1 MKALTLQ
8 QVAEA
13 TQGLASAEGVISG
26 ISTDS
31 RHIQPGDLF
40 IALVG
45 PNFDGHDYIADVM
58 EKGAAAVLVSAAVA
72 ESIPSVLVS
81 DTRLGLGL
89 LSAFYRQQFSLKVAA
104 VTGSN
109 GKTTVKEM
117 LACILGECGLVLKT
131 QGNFNNDI
139 GLPLTLCN
147 IEEKHDYAVIE
158 MGANHQQEIAYLSG
172 LTQPH
177 VAVITN
183 AGDAH
188 IEGFGGRDG
197 VAKGKGEIFSS
208 LLVSGTAVINADDA
222 YASFWQD
229 LAKAYKICTFGMKA
243 SADVSTERSSIQVAF
258 TEKGFSTQFDLHFQ
272 SKTYVVN
279 LKVAGQH
286 NVMNA
291 LAAAAVAISMKADIT
306 DVVSGLNKMMP
317 VDGRLQPYIGR
328 EGVRVLND
336 TYNANPSSLAVGLD
350 VLMACEGPHWLVLGD
365 MGELGEDTKAIH
377 ESMGALAKERGI
389 DRLFAVGELSLGAV
403 NAFGEGGRHFD
414 DKGALVR
421 AINQLEIE
429 GVVILVKGSRL
440 MKMETVVQGL
450 CGYEE
455 SGC

>member
-147 IEEKHDYAVIE
+147 IEE
-158 MGANHQQEIAYLSG
+158 
-172 LTQPH
+172 
-177 VAVITN
+177 
-183 AGDAH
+183 
-188 IEGFGGRDG
+188 
-197 VAKGKGEIFSS
+197 
-208 LLVSGTAVINADDA
+208 
-222 YASFWQD
+222 
-229 LAKAYKICTFGMKA
+229 
-243 SADVSTERSSIQVAF
+243 
-258 TEKGFSTQFDLHFQ
+258 
-272 SKTYVVN
+272 
-279 LKVAGQH
+279 
-286 NVMNA
+286 
-291 LAAAAVAISMKADIT
+291 
-306 DVVSGLNKMMP
+306 
-317 VDGRLQPYIGR
+317 
-328 EGVRVLND
+328 
-336 TYNANPSSLAVGLD
+336 
-350 VLMACEGPHWLVLGD
+350 
-365 MGELGEDTKAIH
+365 
-377 ESMGALAKERGI
+377 
-389 DRLFAVGELSLGAV
+389 
-403 NAFGEGGRHFD
+403 
-414 DKGALVR
+414 
-421 AINQLEIE
+421 
-429 GVVILVKGSRL
+429 
-440 MKMETVVQGL
+440 
-450 CGYEE
+450 
-455 SGC
+455 